1 MSQRGTLK
9 KKKKSILNLRS
20 YKTLYALYKTHERN
34 CMKDIGTKMMCGF
47 VFYTFKTIMVVIKH
61 TEKKILRT
69 IQDPTKLLCDMRIN
83 EFRGL

>member
-47 VFYTFKTIMVVIKH
+47 VFNTFKTIMVVIKH
-61 TEKKILRT
+61 TEKKNLKNYSRSNKT
-69 IQDPTKLLCDMRIN
+69 IV
-83 EFRGL
+83 